1 LQLVGLSEDRA
12 ASIAK
17 NITVNFNRRGADT
30 TTLGALYAFLNARIQ
45 GTARQVQTLT
55 EKDAKGKVQ
64 LSSVGKKIIAGGMFI
79 GVAQAGILAMAGFGA
94 DDPPEWAKSKNL
106 IIPTG
111 DGKYIMAPM
120 PLGWNVFPNVGR
132 IVAEYML
139 VQSGNMTGRRD
150 IKETVTYVA
159 AAVLDAFNPIG
170 SATLGQMISPTVID
184 PFIAVGENKDSFGRP
199 ISKENK
205 ALAPT
210 PGYQRS
216 RATANEI
223 SQAIAYGLNYITGG
237 GEKGIGL
244 VSPTADQIS
253 YIATQYSGGLGKLG
267 VQAYEYGKS
276 KITGEE
282 VQQYQVPVA
291 GKLYGDLNT
300 PAAISGKFYDNII
313 EMSKHENIVK
323 GMKGKGVEE
332 YYKENPEARL
342 WNRANYVEN
351 AIARIKKEKTA
362 LMERKAPDAQIKRKD
377 EQIKQL
383 MESFNKEVTK
393 RQ

>member
-1 LQLVGLSEDRA
+1 
-12 ASIAK
+12 
-17 NITVNFNRRGADT
+17 
-30 TTLGALYAFLNARIQ
+30 
-45 GTARQVQTLT
+45 
-55 EKDAKGKVQ
+55 
-64 LSSVGKKIIAGGMFI
+64 
-79 GVAQAGILAMAGFGA
+79 
-94 DDPPEWAKSKNL
+94 
-106 IIPTG
+106 
-111 DGKYIMAPM
+111 
-120 PLGWNVFPNVGR
+120 
-132 IVAEYML
+132 
-139 VQSGNMTGRRD
+139 
-150 IKETVTYVA
+150 
-159 AAVLDAFNPIG
+159 
-170 SATLGQMISPTVID
+170 MISPTSID
-184 PFIAVGENKDSFGRP
+184 PFIAVEQNKDAFGRP
-199 ISKENK
+199 IYKEDQ

-216 RATANEI
+216 RESANEI

-237 GEKGIGL
+237 GERGIGF

-253 YIATQYSGGLGKLG
+253 YIASQYAGGLGKLA
-267 VQAYEYGKS
+267 VQTYEYGKS
-276 KITGEE
+276 KVTGEE
-282 VQQYQVPVA
+282 VQQFQVPVA
-291 GKLYGDLNT
+291 GKLYGNLNT

-323 GMKGKGVEE
+323 DMKGKGVEE

-351 AIARIKKEKTA
+351 AIVRIKKEKAA

>member
-1 LQLVGLSEDRA
+1 
-12 ASIAK
+12 
-17 NITVNFNRRGADT
+17 
-30 TTLGALYAFLNARIQ
+30 
-45 GTARQVQTLT
+45 
-55 EKDAKGKVQ
+55 
-64 LSSVGKKIIAGGMFI
+64 
-79 GVAQAGILAMAGFGA
+79 
-94 DDPPEWAKSKNL
+94 L

-159 AAVLDAFNPIG
+159 AAILDAFNPIG
-170 SATLGQMISPTVID
+170 AGSIAQSLSPTAAD
-184 PFIAVGENKDSFGRP
+184 PFVNIEKNKDAFGRP
-199 ISKENK
+199 IYKENQ

-216 RATANEI
+216 RVTANEI
-223 SQAIAYGLNYITGG
+223 SQGIAYGLNYITGG

-244 VSPTADQIS
+244 YSPTAEEIS
-253 YIATQYSGGLGKLG
+253 YIGKEYLGGLGKLG
-267 VQAYEYGKS
+267 VQTYEYAKS
-276 KITGEE
+276 KVTGEE

-291 GKLYGDLNT
+291 GKLYGDIKS